1 MESGLQTA
9 SDRPRTYG
17 RVICRSRGGWCSG
30 ISPSGIPIVDKGLP
44 NVPGLLFFC
53 SHVQADCFCP
63 AMQCLHHHKFV
74 GHWVV
79 GHKVEVVVCVG
90 CFLYTVVRM
99 EPSGSHWRRASR
111 KGSLPSD
118 SNSTVNCMLGST
130 PLRWSKN
137 CCTLEAGST
146 ASHSLFCTSTDE
158 DNRMVVE
165 TFDNYQP
172 VLARALVAFRF
183 VAYLSFDPTLF
194 GLGLAAYLALEIALC
209 SALLLAASWLP
220 VEPVVSLCSLADTSF
235 LGHRRRPYIVFRNRC
250 LYGFMFVYNNVCI
263 IIIYIS
269 VKMAAPWGSS
279 TLLNF
284 HSLCLH
290 LRSHLTKWEVF
301 QNTSS

>member
-1 MESGLQTA
+1 M
-9 SDRPRTYG
+9 
-17 RVICRSRGGWCSG
+17 
-30 ISPSGIPIVDKGLP
+30 
-44 NVPGLLFFC
+44 
-53 SHVQADCFCP
+53 
-63 AMQCLHHHKFV
+63 
-74 GHWVV
+74 WVV
-79 GHKVEVVVCVG
+79 SCIQ
-90 CFLYTVVRM
+90 L
-99 EPSGSHWRRASR
+99 SGWSHWRRASR

-130 PLRWSKN
+130 TLRWSKN

-172 VLARALVAFRF
+172 VLARALVALGF

-194 GLGLAAYLALEIALC
+194 GLRLAAYLALEIVLC

-220 VEPVVSLCSLADTSF
+220 VEPVLSLCSLADTSS

-263 IIIYIS
+263 YNSIYI
-269 VKMAAPWGSS
+269 
-279 TLLNF
+279 
-284 HSLCLH
+284 
-290 LRSHLTKWEVF
+290 F